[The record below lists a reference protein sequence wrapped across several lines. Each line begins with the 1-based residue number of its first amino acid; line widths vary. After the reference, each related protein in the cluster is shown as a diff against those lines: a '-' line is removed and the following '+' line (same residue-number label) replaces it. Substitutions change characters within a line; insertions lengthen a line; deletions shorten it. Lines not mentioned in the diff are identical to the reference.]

1 MKARKLTA
9 MLLTLAMAL
18 SLLTVGAVAADASV
32 SHGGVTVQFG
42 DPNYTPTWPE
52 NVMSLDGSNGTYTA
66 VYEGSDAASYYPDT
80 LSLYADCGSTVLT
93 LTGSGV
99 KFATYADAEETL
111 HDSITT
117 TANGSDLFTLKIQ
130 SAGTVT
136 ITGGSAPVTIS
147 FSAPKADTAD
157 DGATPAFVNG
167 YLPLGQYASGASW
180 GSVFTNYT
188 NVAGIAANDA
198 ETKITSGYAAMGLSL
213 GAPGGYIQL
222 EFNGDGVENDP
233 TNPYGIDFVVYGN
246 PFVGNP
252 EAASV
257 QVSQNGTQWYE
268 LAGSRYY
275 AQETMH
281 NATLTYTKE
290 SDGIHYAINGVDK
303 GVYKNVPAWWPETS
317 EGYDGVAGVNSLFQ
331 GTKQVN
337 GVTYSGNTITF
348 TGLTLVKD
356 SDVTNDYLFG
366 YADVR
371 NAGSTKDG
379 TACNPYAT
387 APGSGTASM
396 LGGDGFDL
404 SWAVDENGEPVKL
417 ENAKYV
423 RIYTSAALDPNNL
436 TALPTPGIFGET
448 SAEVC
453 GVFVAKGTGMGSAAA
468 PTITIEGETPSAL
481 AEGVVATTTAVSDN
495 QQILTITGLENYSD
509 EFTLEVAG
517 GTYVFMNGIATDST
531 DIALGD
537 GETLVQVISQSGTAE
552 PFITL
557 VKLSA

>member
-453 GVFVAKGTGMGSAAA
+453 GVFVAKGTGSGAGSA
-468 PTITIEGETPSAL
+468 PTVTLSGEIGDIGLTSDDNQ
-481 AEGVVATTTAVSDN
+481 TTAVWTDLGLDSV
-495 QQILTITGLENYSD
+495 TINVS
-509 EFTLEVAG
+509 G
-517 GTYVFMNGIATDST
+517 GTYIYMNGVST
-531 DIALGD
+531 T
-537 GETLVQVISQSGTAE
+537 TLTVDLSDDAVHNVQIISQSGTAS
-552 PFITL
+552 PYVVL
-557 VKLSA
+557 LQLSK

>member
-1 MKARKLTA
+1 M
-9 MLLTLAMAL
+9 
-18 SLLTVGAVAADASV
+18 
-32 SHGGVTVQFG
+32 
-42 DPNYTPTWPE
+42 
-52 NVMSLDGSNGTYTA
+52 
-66 VYEGSDAASYYPDT
+66 
-80 LSLYADCGSTVLT
+80 
-93 LTGSGV
+93 
-99 KFATYADAEETL
+99 
-111 HDSITT
+111 
-117 TANGSDLFTLKIQ
+117 
-130 SAGTVT
+130 
-136 ITGGSAPVTIS
+136 
-147 FSAPKADTAD
+147 
-157 DGATPAFVNG
+157 
-167 YLPLGQYASGASW
+167 
-180 GSVFTNYT
+180 
-188 NVAGIAANDA
+188 
-198 ETKITSGYAAMGLSL
+198 
-213 GAPGGYIQL
+213 
-222 EFNGDGVENDP
+222 ENDP

>member
-52 NVMSLDGSNGTYTA
+52 NLMSLDGSNGTYTA

-99 KFATYADAEETL
+99 KFATYEDTEETL

-147 FSAPKADTAD
+147 FSEPKADTAD

-167 YLPLGQYASGASW
+167 YLPLGQYAGGTSW

>member
-1 MKARKLTA
+1 

-213 GAPGGYIQL
+213 GAPRRL
-222 EFNGDGVENDP
+222 HP
-233 TNPYGIDFVVYGN
+233 
-246 PFVGNP
+246 
-252 EAASV
+252 ARV
-257 QVSQNGTQWYE
+257 QRRW
-268 LAGSRYY
+268 
-275 AQETMH
+275 
-281 NATLTYTKE
+281 
-290 SDGIHYAINGVDK
+290 
-303 GVYKNVPAWWPETS
+303 
-317 EGYDGVAGVNSLFQ
+317 
-331 GTKQVN
+331 
-337 GVTYSGNTITF
+337 
-348 TGLTLVKD
+348 
-356 SDVTNDYLFG
+356 
-366 YADVR
+366 
-371 NAGSTKDG
+371 
-379 TACNPYAT
+379 
-387 APGSGTASM
+387 
-396 LGGDGFDL
+396 
-404 SWAVDENGEPVKL
+404 
-417 ENAKYV
+417 
-423 RIYTSAALDPNNL
+423 
-436 TALPTPGIFGET
+436 
-448 SAEVC
+448 C
-453 GVFVAKGTGMGSAAA
+453 GK
-468 PTITIEGETPSAL
+468 
-481 AEGVVATTTAVSDN
+481 
-495 QQILTITGLENYSD
+495 
-509 EFTLEVAG
+509 
-517 GTYVFMNGIATDST
+517 
-531 DIALGD
+531 
-537 GETLVQVISQSGTAE
+537 
-552 PFITL
+552 
-557 VKLSA
+557 

>member
-290 SDGIHYAINGVDK
+290 SDGIHYAINGVEK
-303 GVYKNVPAWWPETS
+303 GVYKNAPAWWPEAT
-317 EGYDGVAGVNSLFQ
+317 EGYDGVAGVNSLFH

-387 APGSGTASM
+387 APASGTASM

-453 GVFVAKGTGMGSAAA
+453 GVFVAKGSTGTSHNSDVELWANNADA
-468 PTITIEGETPSAL
+468 PTELKEYSVTPVSAGTYYLYSSADYVYVNGVLVDASGDEGYE
-481 AEGVVATTTAVSDN
+481 
-495 QQILTITGLENYSD
+495 LTIT
-509 EFTLEVAG
+509 AG
-517 GTYVFMNGIATDST
+517 QK
-531 DIALGD
+531 
-537 GETLVQVISQSGTAE
+537 VQIITQSGYE
-552 PFITL
+552 SPFLTVL
-557 VKLSA
+557 KA

>member
-468 PTITIEGETPSAL
+468 PTITIEGKTPSAL